1 MPAGLLSSLVL
12 KRELFLS
19 CEIRISWIQWRERLK
34 QFFGEAD
41 CLKYFYVL
49 PRKQWFLDYFPVSFC
64 PVGLIMYKPSVLS
77 RKPTVPLP
85 A

>member
-12 KRELFLS
+12 KRALCLS
-19 CEIRISWIQWRERLK
+19 CEVRISWIQWRGRLK
-34 QFFGEAD
+34 QLVGEAD

-49 PRKQWFLDYFPVSFC
+49 SRKQWFLDRFPVSFC
-64 PVGLIMYKPSVLS
+64 PVELIMYKPSVLS
-77 RKPTVPLP
+77 RKLTVPLP